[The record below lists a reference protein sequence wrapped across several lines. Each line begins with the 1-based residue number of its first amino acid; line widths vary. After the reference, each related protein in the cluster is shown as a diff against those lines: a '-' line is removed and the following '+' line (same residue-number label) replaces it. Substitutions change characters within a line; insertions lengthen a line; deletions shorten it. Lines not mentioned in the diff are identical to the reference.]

1 MVYNVE
7 EGFQGR
13 VGEDRLG
20 KDREEKVW
28 KGMVSRLASGW
39 EDREG

>member
-7 EGFQGR
+7 EGLQSR

-20 KDREEKVW
+20 
-28 KGMVSRLASGW
+28 M
-39 EDREG
+39 DREGKGMAGYG